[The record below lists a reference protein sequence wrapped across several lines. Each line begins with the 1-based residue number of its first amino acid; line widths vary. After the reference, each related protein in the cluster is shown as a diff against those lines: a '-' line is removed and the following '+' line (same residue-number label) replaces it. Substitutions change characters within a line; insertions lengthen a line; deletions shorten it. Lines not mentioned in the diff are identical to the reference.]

1 MNAALT
7 AALEAEVQ
15 TARAAEQ
22 ANSTAIAN
30 EKNRAENAE
39 AGLSSKIDAE
49 TTARNTAIA
58 NALAEAKS
66 HAETKDEALL
76 DLINENIAAANA
88 MTFKEVEIKSYSD
101 LPTTGIQGG
110 DTYVVT
116 SRFDGKEVGD
126 LLIAK
131 RDQTS
136 ADDLNTT
143 AARRDFFIH
152 VATGYSTFNDAKLAI
167 NSETGKIELQSH
179 LNEVLGTVAVNSTS
193 ENIITSISGTGSN
206 GVININFV
214 WGTF

>member
-1 MNAALT
+1 M
-7 AALEAEVQ
+7 
-15 TARAAEQ
+15 
-22 ANSTAIAN
+22 S
-30 EKNRAENAE
+30 
-39 AGLSSKIDAE
+39 
-49 TTARNTAIA
+49 
-58 NALAEAKS
+58 
-66 HAETKDEALL
+66 
-76 DLINENIAAANA
+76 
-88 MTFKEVEIKSYSD
+88 FKETEIKSYSD
-101 LPTTGIQGG
+101 LPTTGVQGG

-131 RDQTS
+131 RDQTP
-136 ADDLNTT
+136 ADDLSTT

-179 LNEVLGTVAVNSTS
+179 LNEVLGTIAVNSAS
-193 ENIITSISGTGSN
+193 ENITASISGSGSD